1 MMLVVRY
8 SGKVRRV
15 VKSTLAAETLPLL
28 DSAESAM
35 NTAATIKE
43 ITKSSIEIH
52 SKVNNKSLVDAIY
65 SSKNIE
71 DRRLRISIAVIKDM
85 LKNSELSGISWVASA
100 MQLADC
106 LTKRGAS
113 TDRLYT
119 AVSSN

>member
-15 VKSTLAAETLPLL
+15 VKSPLSAETLPLL

-71 DRRLRISIAVIKDM
+71 DRRLI
-85 LKNSELSGISWVASA
+85 L
-100 MQLADC
+100 Q
-106 LTKRGAS
+106 
-113 TDRLYT
+113 
-119 AVSSN
+119 